1 MTNYKESLEAQK
13 NFVMPTYSQSIMLV
27 EGRGPFVWDSNG
39 KRYIDFTCGI
49 SVCNLGHSHRAI
61 AKAIA
66 KQSRKLVH
74 VSNLYMN
81 NIQPLL
87 AKKLI
92 DETFDGTVF
101 FCNSGAE
108 ANEGMIKFARKWGNP
123 KGKHIVISMENSFH
137 GRTLATLSA
146 TGREK
151 YRKGF
156 EPRVE
161 GFIQVPFNNLDAIA
175 QAVESSENK
184 VAAILL
190 EPVQGE
196 GGIIPA
202 DPEFMKNLRAFCTEK
217 EILLMFD
224 EVQSGMGRTGKLF
237 GYQNYSIA
245 PDLISMAKALGNG
258 YPIAAFIASKKLG
271 DVLTAG
277 THASTFGGTPL
288 ACSAALATLHAFEKE
303 KILEHCLKM
312 GELAKKQLNK
322 LKSRFPIIKDIRGSG
337 LMLGIEL
344 QGKAQDVCKIAQEE
358 GLLIITAGENT
369 LRFYPPLN
377 VSKSVLKKGIS
388 ILSQAL
394 VKIKNI
400 NTQA

>member
-1 MTNYKESLEAQK
+1 MKNYADSLEAQK
-13 NFVMPTYSQSIMLV
+13 NYVMPTYSPSIMLV
-27 EGRGPFVWDSNG
+27 KGKGTFVWDSEG
-39 KRYIDFTCGI
+39 KKYLDFTCGI
-49 SVCNLGHSHRAI
+49 SVCNIGHSNPAI
-61 AKAIA
+61 TKAIT
-66 KQSRKLVH
+66 KQSKKLVH

-81 NIQPLL
+81 EHQPLL

-92 DETFDGTVF
+92 ENSFDGKVF

-146 TGREK
+146 TGRDK

-156 EPRVE
+156 EPQVE
-161 GFIQVPFNNLDAIA
+161 GFIQVPFNDIDALSK
-175 QAVESSENK
+175 AVDSTGNK
-184 VAAILL
+184 VAGILV

-196 GGIIPA
+196 GGILPSEA
-202 DPEFMKNLRAFCTEK
+202 QYMKSLRTFCNER

-237 GYQNYSIA
+237 AYQNYDIK
-245 PDLISMAKALGNG
+245 PDLLSAAKALGNG
-258 YPIAAFIASKKLG
+258 FPIGAFIASAHLG

-288 ACSAALATLHAFEKE
+288 ACSAALATLEVFEKNM
-303 KILEHCLKM
+303 ILENCIKM
-312 GELAKKQLNK
+312 GKLANELLIAMMPQ
-322 LKSRFPIIKDIRGSG
+322 FPIINDVRGPG
-337 LMLGIEL
+337 LMIGIEL
-344 QGKAQDVCKIAQEE
+344 KEKAQEVCKLAQNE
-358 GLLIITAGENT
+358 GLLIITAGENV

-377 VSKSVLKKGIS
+377 ISKSELKKGIA
-388 ILSQAL
+388 ILKKVIA
-394 VKIKNI
+394 KI
-400 NTQA
+400 QS

>member
-1 MTNYKESLEAQK
+1 MNRYTESLEAQK

-27 EGRGPFVWDSNG
+27 EGKGSFVWDSNG
-39 KRYIDFTCGI
+39 KKYIDFTCGI
-49 SVCNLGHSHRAI
+49 SVCNLGHSH
-61 AKAIA
+61 KAISKA
-66 KQSRKLVH
+66 ISKQSKKLVH

-81 NIQPLL
+81 DIQPLL
-87 AKKLI
+87 AKKLV
-92 DETFDGTVF
+92 ENSLDGTVF

-108 ANEGMIKFARKWGNP
+108 ANEGMIKFARKWGNS
-123 KGKHIVISMENSFH
+123 KGKYIVISMENSFH

-146 TGREK
+146 TGRDK

-156 EPRVE
+156 EPRVD
-161 GFIQVPFNNLDAIA
+161 GFIQVPFNDMESLA
-175 QAVESSENK
+175 QAVENSGNK
-184 VAAILL
+184 VAAIIL

-202 DPEFMKNLRAFCTEK
+202 EIEYMKKLRTYCDEK

-237 GYQNYSIA
+237 AYQNYDIE

-258 YPIAAFIASKKLG
+258 YPIGAFIASRKLG
-271 DVLTAG
+271 EILTSG

-288 ACSAALATLHAFEKE
+288 ACSAAMATLEIFKHDKV
-303 KILEHCLKM
+303 LENCLKM
-312 GELAKKQLNK
+312 GEYAKKQLNK
-322 LKSRFPIIKDIRGSG
+322 LKVRFPIVKDVRGVG
-337 LMLGIEL
+337 LMIGVEL
-344 QGKAQDVCKIAQEE
+344 AEKAQDVCKLSQKE

-377 VSKSVLKKGIS
+377 ISKSVLRKGIS
-388 ILSQAL
+388 ILNQVL
-394 VKIKNI
+394 IKIQNNSI
-400 NTQA
+400 